1 MRTRAD
7 GTAAAHRLLRRCVPL
22 TAGTAYGYADL
33 VALLDAAKGK
43 EVPLPTQ
50 NGGDVLVR
58 PTVAPRAGIRLGRTC
73 CQ

>member
-1 MRTRAD
+1 VCA
-7 GTAAAHRLLRRCVPL
+7 P
-22 TAGTAYGYADL
+22 AGTAYGYADL

-58 PTVAPRAGIRLGRTC
+58 PWLRVPAPGWAEC
-73 CQ
+73 DWQ

>member
-1 MRTRAD
+1 VCA
-7 GTAAAHRLLRRCVPL
+7 P
-22 TAGTAYGYADL
+22 AGTAYGYADL

-58 PTVAPRAGIRLGRTC
+58 PTVAPRAGIRLGRTR